1 MVTKGYG
8 LTIDDIDW
16 SCPAELEPYA
26 KAHNLNL
33 EEQDTL
39 SWELG
44 IYFNSAIRSA
54 LDSMFNGRDAK
65 IEYMKE
71 PIFSHIGEERKE
83 LSEEKKDRQVDLFF
97 KQQNA
102 MRINWKRS
110 HRKSE
115 E

>member
-8 LTIDDIDW
+8 LTACDIDW

-26 KAHNLNL
+26 KAYDLYL
-33 EEQDTL
+33 KEQDAL

-44 IYFNSAIRSA
+44 VYFSSAMTTAIDHA
-54 LDSMFNGRDAK
+54 LNGRKAK
-65 IEYMKE
+65 SEYIDK
-71 PIFSHIGEERKE
+71 PIFSHIGDSERELTEDEKE
-83 LSEEKKDRQVDLFF
+83 RRVNLFF

-110 HRKSE
+110 HRNE
-115 E
+115 D